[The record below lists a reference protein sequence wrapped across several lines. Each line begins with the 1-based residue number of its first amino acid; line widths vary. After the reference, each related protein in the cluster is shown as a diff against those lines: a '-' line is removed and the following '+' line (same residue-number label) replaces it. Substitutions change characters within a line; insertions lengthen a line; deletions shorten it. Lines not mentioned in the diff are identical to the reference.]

1 MKVIVGLII
10 ISIGFYL
17 SLSHLDQTILQFWD
31 FIAFVMVCLGTFS
44 VSIMTMP
51 SFKLKHFFSVL
62 KAGLRSNAHFREK
75 CIQNALGMI
84 KGESIQINEER
95 IDQKILGD
103 GLEMIKL
110 GFSPE
115 KIEMILTE
123 RINKYSED
131 ALTIAHW
138 VRGLSK
144 YPPAFGLAGTV
155 IGLIHLMNGLGET
168 SDARETGLR
177 MAIALIATFY
187 GIVVANLFVNPVGD
201 RIVNNIKEDQNL
213 SEISLKTILLKAE
226 DTNYLEALEFMNS
239 YIPTQYKKIKFE
251 SIATEER
258 IAS

>member
-51 SFKLKHFFSVL
+51 SFKLKHFFSFL

-75 CIQNALGMI
+75 FIQNALGMI

-123 RINKYSED
+123 RINKYSEI
-131 ALTIAHW
+131 LKL
-138 VRGLSK
+138 V
-144 YPPAFGLAGTV
+144 V
-155 IGLIHLMNGLGET
+155 LICRFLQQ
-168 SDARETGLR
+168 S
-177 MAIALIATFY
+177 
-187 GIVVANLFVNPVGD
+187 V
-201 RIVNNIKEDQNL
+201 
-213 SEISLKTILLKAE
+213 
-226 DTNYLEALEFMNS
+226 
-239 YIPTQYKKIKFE
+239 
-251 SIATEER
+251 
-258 IAS
+258 